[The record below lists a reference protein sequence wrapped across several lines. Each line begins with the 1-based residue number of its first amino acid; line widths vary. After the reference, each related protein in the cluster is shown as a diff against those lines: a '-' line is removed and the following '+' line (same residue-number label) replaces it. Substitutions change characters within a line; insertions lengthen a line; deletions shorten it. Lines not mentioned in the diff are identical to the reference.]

1 MRIFCLI
8 AAALT
13 LVPLWG
19 DPQTALRSFKPVS
32 GEESE
37 QLMNQLLPPAKFNL
51 SLRRFVF
58 TIRILPP
65 FSPLTQITVEYDL
78 GCKATITASRLR
90 ERWGQTINLYK
101 EQNDRL
107 PDLPELKRMFTV
119 DVRKTEAGRETA
131 EELLNGFWAVLGER
145 SRSGTAQTLK
155 DDGTDLITFYHPDST
170 LYEVRFEDYRDH
182 IRFSTPG
189 GDPNKRRPPS
199 DELDP
204 LVRWILSV
212 DDEFG
217 VKPSGGK

>member
-1 MRIFCLI
+1 MRILCLI
-8 AAALT
+8 AAVAFT
-13 LVPLWG
+13 LVPFRG

-37 QLMNQLLPPAKFNL
+37 RLMNQLLPPAE
-51 SLRRFVF
+51 LRRDTFVF

-65 FSPLTQITVEYDL
+65 FSPLSQITVEYDWQS
-78 GCKATITASRLR
+78 KASITASKLR

-107 PDLPELKRMFTV
+107 PDPPELKRMFTV

-131 EELLNGFWAVLGER
+131 EKLLNGFWAVLGER

-155 DDGTDLITFYHPDST
+155 DDGTDSITFYHPDAT
-170 LYEVRFEDYRDH
+170 LYEVQFQDYRDY

-189 GDPNKRRPPS
+189 GDPSHARPPS
-199 DELDP
+199 DRLDP